1 MNFVLKQPI
10 RDIIYVDDDK
20 DMLSLIK
27 VVLEQDSDITVK
39 TFTSPLQALAE
50 IQNSPPDMIIL
61 DYQIPEMRGTEIME
75 KIQQMKLDI
84 PITFFTAQS
93 APEEIEKIKAKGANK
108 VIIKPID
115 ITQLHAQLSV
125 SKRQFGI

>member
-84 PITFFTAQS
+84 PITFLLLNQ
-93 APEEIEKIKAKGANK
+93 
-108 VIIKPID
+108 
-115 ITQLHAQLSV
+115 H
-125 SKRQFGI
+125 RRR